1 MHPQSQTIGK
11 PKELKVFGCMKTKGP
26 KQDSQNWLALPLP
39 YMLANSLTVQMLQ
52 NVHFTIAGVHY
63 FHAVIV
69 KTKHSLYII
78 RIDQIYSI
86 VHYFPF

>member
-1 MHPQSQTIGK
+1 M
-11 PKELKVFGCMKTKGP
+11 
-26 KQDSQNWLALPLP
+26 LPLP

-52 NVHFTIAGVHY
+52 NIHIPMNDNEKIEHFTIAGVYY
-63 FHAVIV
+63 FHAGIV